1 LKARSAATQGAAID
15 GLSSR
20 QEVPCFSYQ
29 KGEPDREGPTSK
41 ENDMNENTNTETGF
55 FDTIIKDDG
64 VHRAAA
70 GVVVAVVVAGAK
82 YALFGKIG

>member
-1 LKARSAATQGAAID
+1 M
-15 GLSSR
+15 
-20 QEVPCFSYQ
+20 EVSFSYQ
-29 KGEPDREGPTSK
+29 EDEPGRVGSVRSK